1 MKSWPTTLA
10 ACGALSLVCTG
21 LHAQNPVAGALQ
33 RFTARAARNLI
44 GSAQEMPADKYGFKP
59 TPAQMTFG
67 EVIVHLVEGN
77 GMLCGSISGTPAPQM
92 PKITPQDSKDTLVSQ
107 LKQSFDY
114 CTAALGRVD
123 DTKLADSIPFFG
135 NRKVTRVAAMMV
147 AVDDWADHYSQLAI
161 YLRLNGLLPPSAKK
175 KEG

>member
-1 MKSWPTTLA
+1 
-10 ACGALSLVCTG
+10 
-21 LHAQNPVAGALQ
+21 
-33 RFTARAARNLI
+33 
-44 GSAQEMPADKYGFKP
+44 
-59 TPAQMTFG
+59 
-67 EVIVHLVEGN
+67 
-77 GMLCGSISGTPAPQM
+77 M

-123 DTKLADSIPFFG
+123 DTKLGDSIPFFG